1 MLCRTALLFV
11 LLAVLLFGAGPL
23 AADEAVRLRVLT
35 YNIHHGEGADGKFDL
50 PRLAK
55 VIADARPDLVALQE
69 VDNQTRRAGGV
80 DQAAKLGELTGL
92 HARFG
97 KAMDYDG
104 GQYGEAILS
113 RLPIVATANHPLPH
127 DAGREPR
134 AALAVQVQLP
144 GSEQNI
150 WFVGTHLDHLRDNSS
165 RMMQAKEIRKL
176 FAPADADR
184 VLPNILAGDLN
195 AEPHAAEIE
204 HLTEVWQVA
213 TDPDGDNAT
222 YPADTP
228 RLRIDYVMAWP
239 ADRWRVVS
247 CEVLDEKVASDHR
260 PLLVVWEWTP
270 GKP

>member
-1 MLCRTALLFV
+1 MSYRLVMLMV
-11 LLAVLLFGAGPL
+11 LLVVLPPL
-23 AADEAVRLRVLT
+23 AGSVTADEAVRLRVLT
-35 YNIHHGEGADGKFDL
+35 YNIHHGEGTDGRFDL

-55 VIADARPDLVALQE
+55 VITDAQPDLVALQE
-69 VDNQTRRAGGV
+69 VDNKTRRAGGV

-113 RLPIVATANHPLPH
+113 RLPIVATVNHPLPH

-144 GSEQNI
+144 ESEQRI

-165 RMMQAKEIRKL
+165 RLAQAKEIRRL
-176 FAPADADR
+176 FAPADAAEA
-184 VLPNILAGDLN
+184 LPNILAGDLN
-195 AEPHAAEIE
+195 AEPQTAEIK

-213 TDPDGDNAT
+213 TDHDGNNAT
-222 YPADTP
+222 YPAEDP
-228 RLRIDYVMAWP
+228 KVRIDYVMAWP
-239 ADRWRVVS
+239 ADGWRVVS

-260 PLLVVWEWTP
+260 PLLVVWEWI
-270 GKP
+270 GE